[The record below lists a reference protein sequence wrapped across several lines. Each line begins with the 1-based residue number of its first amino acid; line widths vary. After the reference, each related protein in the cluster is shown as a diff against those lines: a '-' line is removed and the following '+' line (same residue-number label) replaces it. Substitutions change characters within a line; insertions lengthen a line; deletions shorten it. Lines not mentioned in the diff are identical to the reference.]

1 MKVNQ
6 PDRITEIINE
16 LSVNQLRFIVA
27 RLECDTDKEAAR
39 VIGIDNATVSRW
51 PERELIKECLSLM
64 AMQAAFGAKAVLQRN
79 AVKAA
84 MVKSKGLDSDDPKIA
99 QQAASD
105 ILSWVIGKPTQ
116 RNEISLS
123 DDDLNDAIKREL
135 AELAVQQ
142 SLADATETSSD
153 EAEQG

>member
-1 MKVNQ
+1 M
-6 PDRITEIINE
+6 
-16 LSVNQLRFIVA
+16 RFVAA
-27 RLECDTDKEAAR
+27 RLESDTDKEAALK
-39 VIGIDNATVSRW
+39 IGLLPTTVSAW
-51 PERELIKECLSLM
+51 PERELIKEALTLM
-64 AMQAAFGAKAVLQRN
+64 TQQATQGARAILHRN
-79 AVKAA
+79 AIKAA